1 MSLADSSSLKNK
13 TVLVVDDDP
22 DIRYMLRLKLEVAG
36 YEVISEAS
44 NGAEAAWEAENHHPD
59 FVILD
64 YAMPVMRGDQAAT
77 LIRGVSPESRIIAF
91 SAYISGG
98 PADWA
103 DVTLPKED
111 IGRLIPI
118 LEELS

>member
-1 MSLADSSSLKNK
+1 MSLADSSTPRNP

-36 YEVISEAS
+36 YDVVSEAS

-77 LIRGVSPESRIIAF
+77 LIKGVSPNSKIIGF
-91 SAYISGG
+91 SAYTSG

-111 IGRLIPI
+111 VGSL
-118 LEELS
+118 LSLLNELS

>member
-1 MSLADSSSLKNK
+1 
-13 TVLVVDDDP
+13 
-22 DIRYMLRLKLEVAG
+22 MLRLKLEVAG
-36 YEVISEAS
+36 YTVISEAS
-44 NGAEAAWEAENHHPD
+44 NGAEAAWEAETHHPD

-77 LIRGVSPESRIIAF
+77 LIRGVSPDSRIIAF
-91 SAYISGG
+91 SAFTNG

-111 IGRLIPI
+111 IGRLIGL
-118 LEELS
+118 LEQLG

>member
-1 MSLADSSSLKNK
+1 MSLADTSPENTR

-36 YEVISEAS
+36 YTVVSEAS

-77 LIRGVSPESRIIAF
+77 LIRGVSPDSRIIAF
-91 SAYISGG
+91 SAFTSGD
-98 PADWA
+98 ANWA
-103 DVTLPKED
+103 DITLPKED
-111 IGRLIPI
+111 VSRLLDV
-118 LEELS
+118 LEEFS

>member
-1 MSLADSSSLKNK
+1 VSLADSSPHRSR

-36 YEVISEAS
+36 YDVVSEAS

-77 LIRGVSPESRIIAF
+77 LIRGVSPHSQIIAF
-91 SAYISGG
+91 SAFMSG

-103 DVTLPKED
+103 DATLPKED
-111 IGRLIPI
+111 VGRLTRL
-118 LEELS
+118 LEELG